1 MSRSLARKPRRARV
15 RSSAFSS
22 RDACHRSSA
31 LKPRWTWST
40 RWVGSHMCRIRSIAT
55 GLTFVPSASSS
66 SLTESTSSRC
76 TTHGASPRPMRRLH
90 ASLRS
95 STRPPPQD
103 PTRTRST
110 SWDEPGWRSRATR
123 ARRTSWA
130 SSDMPDTSSRRA
142 AAQAAVPDKQLL
154 VAGSVALDTRDG
166 PFGKV
171 QATLGGSAVYFALAA
186 SLIVPVK
193 VVAPVGTDGAKRIA
207 QAFSGRA
214 IDIELLQILDAPT
227 YRWRA
232 HQEHGRNVDLGSS
245 DNIYDSWTPAV
256 PAAFGGS
263 AFGASI
269 RPHPHPQPRY
279 I

>member
-1 MSRSLARKPRRARV
+1 
-15 RSSAFSS
+15 
-22 RDACHRSSA
+22 
-31 LKPRWTWST
+31 
-40 RWVGSHMCRIRSIAT
+40 
-55 GLTFVPSASSS
+55 
-66 SLTESTSSRC
+66 
-76 TTHGASPRPMRRLH
+76 MRRLH
-90 ASLRS
+90 ALGRS
-95 STRPPPQD
+95 WTGNPPQD

-130 SSDMPDTSSRRA
+130 SSDRPDTSSRRA

-214 IDIELLQILDAPT
+214 IDIQLLQILDAPT
-227 YRWRA
+227 YPWRA
-232 HQEHGRNVDLGSS
+232 HQQHGRNVDLASS

-256 PAAFGGS
+256 PAGFGGWALVGS
-263 AFGASI
+263 M
-269 RPHPHPQPRY
+269 RPDRQAPPMGMLSGPELPAAAARLSYVQARPPAATDVLAQ
-279 I
+279 